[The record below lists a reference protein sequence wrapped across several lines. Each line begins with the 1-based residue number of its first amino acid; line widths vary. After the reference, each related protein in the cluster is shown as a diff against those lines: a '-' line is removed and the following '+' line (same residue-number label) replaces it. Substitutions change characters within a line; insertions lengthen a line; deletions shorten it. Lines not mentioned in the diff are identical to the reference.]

1 MFNTYIFKYKNLSVK
16 ILGKPALLVYP
27 RYSNGKPSNKIY
39 QYFPEDRG
47 CLTFFTYIIIY
58 VKEKVRPEGVLP
70 LKGGGGTRVIITK
83 ERMVNYYSVHSAF
96 TRTCDL
102 SV

>member
-39 QYFPEDRG
+39 QYFPKDRW
-47 CLTFFTYIIIY
+47 CP
-58 VKEKVRPEGVLP
+58 RPE
-70 LKGGGGTRVIITK
+70 
-83 ERMVNYYSVHSAF
+83 
-96 TRTCDL
+96 D
-102 SV
+102 

>member
-27 RYSNGKPSNKIY
+27 LYSNGKPSNKIY

-47 CLTFFTYIIIY
+47 L
-58 VKEKVRPEGVLP
+58 VL
-70 LKGGGGTRVIITK
+70 
-83 ERMVNYYSVHSAF
+83 
-96 TRTCDL
+96 
-102 SV
+102 

>member
-47 CLTFFTYIIIY
+47 CP
-58 VKEKVRPEGVLP
+58 RPEGVLP
-70 LKGGGGTRVIITK
+70 PLKGGGNK
-83 ERMVNYYSVHSAF
+83 CYNYKGNYG
-96 TRTCDL
+96 
-102 SV
+102 